1 MRLKQRKEGANQP
14 YTLTHVEMV
23 EDSDI
28 DRFAKLG
35 ISADFQVGHDF
46 AEDPKQKLGKYV
58 FYKSANETNY
68 AVRANLENR
77 CECIT

>member
-1 MRLKQRKEGANQP
+1 
-14 YTLTHVEMV
+14 MV

-46 AEDPKQKLGKYV
+46 AEDQNKAGQ
-58 FYKSANETNY
+58 
-68 AVRANLENR
+68 VRILQ
-77 CECIT
+77 ISK

>member
-46 AEDPKQKLGKYV
+46 AEDPKQSWASTY
-58 FYKSANETNY
+58 FTNQQMKRIML
-68 AVRANLENR
+68 VRANLENR